1 MKIKVRIA
9 ITNDKGESYMGI
21 GLVWL
26 LKRIQKFK
34 SISRAAQD
42 MELSYTKALT
52 ILNRLEK
59 NVGRKILVRTRGGMA
74 RGGAELTPFAKS
86 YIETYECLSRDIRRY
101 AEKRF
106 KTFKKHFSEA

>member
-1 MKIKVRIA
+1 MKIKVRIT
-9 ITNDKGESYMGI
+9 ITNDKGESYMGV

-26 LKRIQKFK
+26 LQRIHKFK

-59 NVGRKILVRTRGGMA
+59 NVGRKILIRTRGGMV
-74 RGGAELTPFAKS
+74 RGGAELTPFARE
-86 YIETYECLSRDIRRY
+86 YIEIYGAFSRDIKRY
-101 AEKRF
+101 AEKQF
-106 KTFKKHFSEA
+106 KEFKKSSSEI